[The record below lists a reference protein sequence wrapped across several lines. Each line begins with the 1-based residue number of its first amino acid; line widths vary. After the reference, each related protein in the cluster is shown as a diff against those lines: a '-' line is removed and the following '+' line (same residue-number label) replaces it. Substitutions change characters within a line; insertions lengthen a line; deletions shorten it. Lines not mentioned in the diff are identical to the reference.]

1 MGDSW
6 GSPGSFL
13 FVRFVIRFLCLF
25 CYSVSFYDVL
35 AAAAGGAKAVGWR
48 RTLHDMPYGCVCVRR
63 VPGAGGALGRGC
75 GLPMRRAPAGI
86 GSRISC
92 TMGLFVFAG
101 AHAEEKGTSEH

>member
-1 MGDSW
+1 MHRIA
-6 GSPGSFL
+6 GSEASDASEA
-13 FVRFVIRFLCLF
+13 R
-25 CYSVSFYDVL
+25 
-35 AAAAGGAKAVGWR
+35 GARGLNKV
-48 RTLHDMPYGCVCVRR
+48 MPKWMCMCTYGCVCVRR